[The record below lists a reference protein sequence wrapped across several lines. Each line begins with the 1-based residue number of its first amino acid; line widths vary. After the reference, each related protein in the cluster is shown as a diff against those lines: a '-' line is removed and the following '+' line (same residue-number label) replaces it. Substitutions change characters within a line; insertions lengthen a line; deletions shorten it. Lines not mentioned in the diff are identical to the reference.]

1 MLDQK
6 ETKMLD
12 QSASEFSAVRLSI
25 ASPQQILDWSHGEVI
40 KPETINYRTQKPE
53 KDGLFCERIFGPTKD
68 WECYCG
74 KYKRIRY
81 KDVVCDKCGVRV
93 TRSIVRRERMGH
105 ISLAVP
111 VTHIWFLRGTP
122 SSIGLALNMSI
133 RDLERVVY
141 FANYV
146 VTSVDN
152 EQRKNALAELEVD
165 YKSRNEEIV
174 KNHEKKAASADA
186 SVKEIAESQ
195 ARELSDLE
203 VSYQNAKTELE
214 GLTRLSLLTESKYRD
229 LNLKYGN
236 VFHAEIG
243 AEAVRNLLA
252 EIDLDSLVEELTKE
266 ADESTGQK
274 KKKTLKRLKM
284 LEGLRNAGLRPEWM
298 VTTELPVIPPDLRP
312 MVQLA
317 GGRFAASDLNDLYR
331 RVINRNN
338 RLKRLIELDA
348 PEVIR
353 RNEKRMLQEAVDALI
368 DNNARRERAV
378 SSTGTRRKL
387 KSLSD
392 MLKGKQ
398 GRFRQNLLGKRVD
411 YSGRSVIVSGPNLK
425 LYECGLPKMMALEL
439 FKPFVMARLI
449 EQDLAHNVKSAGRMI
464 ERARTEVWDTL
475 EEIIAEKY
483 VLLNRAPTLHRLGI
497 QAFQPVLV
505 EGKAIQLHPLVCTAF
520 NADFDGDQMAV
531 HVPLSDAAQR
541 EAKEIMLASNNLLKP
556 ADGAAVVNPSQDMVL
571 GCYYL
576 TYDKFGDEKP
586 VKHFGDAAE
595 AVYAYETGVIKL
607 QNKISLPING
617 ERVETTVGRVLLNEI
632 LPAEIDFRNETM
644 AKKKLQNLVAE
655 VFNVVGPEAT
665 AEVVDKIKDL
675 GFKHAMLSGISIGID
690 DFVIPEHKQG
700 FIDAGENQVVEISKQ
715 YEMGLITEDERYRRT
730 IEAWQET
737 NEKIKVELQSELA
750 GSGASIGL
758 FVESGAR
765 GDFGQVN
772 QISGMLGLVNNP
784 TGRLIELPIRSNY
797 KEGFS
802 MLEYFSS
809 THGARKGL
817 TDTAL
822 RTAESGYLT
831 RRLVDV
837 AQDIIVT
844 IEDCGDKTGSMVT
857 RSESEAMG
865 EGFVARL
872 AGRFVA
878 AAVKSDGKTLVKA
891 GGLITDE
898 LAEQIAADTSIDEV
912 RLRSVLECAAQW
924 GVCQKCYGV
933 DLARGQVVKL
943 GEPVGVIA
951 AQSIGEPGTQLTMRT
966 FHKGVAAGAGGDIT
980 QGLPRV
986 EEIFEARSPKG
997 QAVLAEVD
1005 GVVSVKEASG
1015 KSIVRV
1021 TPANVKITEHELGER
1036 IPEVKTGDKV
1046 VPGDIL
1052 AADGKGKKAIKAK
1065 VEGSVEVTKD
1075 KILLTHTGGAHRDHV
1090 IPAYQG
1096 IEVANGDL
1104 VTRGQRLTEGS
1115 INLQDML
1122 TLLGEKAV
1130 RRYIVS
1136 EVQSIYASQG
1146 QTIAD
1151 KHIEIIIRQM
1161 FSRVQIEEP
1170 GDSLFVTG
1178 DVVSRT
1184 AVNEEN
1190 IELEAQG
1197 KKTITFEQLLLPIT
1211 KISISSDSFLSAASF
1226 QDTSRVLIGA
1236 AVRGKL
1242 DKLRGL
1248 KENVI
1253 IGRLIPVG
1261 TGYNVDARQKDADA
1275 EADAKAAKQPAAV
1288 AAQPEE
1294 APAEDTK

>member
-1 MLDQK
+1 MIAEKTDNNMLN
-6 ETKMLD
+6 
-12 QSASEFSAVRLSI
+12 QSASEFDAVRLSL
-25 ASPQQILDWSHGEVI
+25 ASPKQILDWSHGEVT

-53 KDGLFCERIFGPTKD
+53 KDGLFCEKIFGPTKD

-122 SSIGLALNMSI
+122 STVGLALNMSI

-141 FANYV
+141 FANYI
-146 VTSVDN
+146 VTDVND
-152 EQRKNALAELEVD
+152 ERRKGALSDLEAD
-165 YKSRNEEIV
+165 YKSRRDEVV
-174 KNHEKKAASADA
+174 KGHEQKAAEADA
-186 SVKEIAESQ
+186 DVKAIAEAQS
-195 ARELSDLE
+195 RELSDLE
-203 VSYQNAKTELE
+203 VTYDAAKTELE
-214 GLTRLSLLTESKYRD
+214 GLAPLTLLTEAKYRD
-229 LNLKYGN
+229 LNLKYGD
-236 VFHAEIG
+236 VFKADIG
-243 AEAVRNLLA
+243 AEAIRNLLA
-252 EIDLDSLVEELTKE
+252 EIDLDKLVDDLTKE
-266 ADESTGQK
+266 ADEAVGQK
-274 KKKTLKRLKM
+274 KKKILKRLKM
-284 LEGLRNAGLRPEWM
+284 LEGMRNAGLRPEWTVM
-298 VTTELPVIPPDLRP
+298 TEMPVIPPDLRP

-353 RNEKRMLQEAVDALI
+353 RNEKRMLQEAVDALM

-378 SSTGTRRKL
+378 SSTSTRRKL

-392 MLKGKQ
+392 VLKGKQ

-439 FKPFVMARLI
+439 FKPFVMAKLI
-449 EQDLAHNVKSAGRMI
+449 ERDLAHNVKSAGRMI

-497 QAFQPVLV
+497 QAFKPILI
-505 EGKAIQLHPLVCTAF
+505 EGKAIQLHPLVCSAF

-531 HVPLSDAAQR
+531 HVPLSDAAQK
-541 EAKEIMLASNNLLKP
+541 EAREIMLSSHNLLKP
-556 ADGAAVVNPSQDMVL
+556 ADGSAVVNPSQDIVL

-576 TYDKFGDEKP
+576 TYDKFGDDQP
-586 VKHFGDAAE
+586 VKHFADASE
-595 AVYAYETGVIKL
+595 AIYAYENETIKL
-607 QNKISLPING
+607 QNRVTVPING
-617 ERVETTVGRVLLNEI
+617 ERTQTTVGRILLNEI
-632 LPAEIDFRNETM
+632 LPEEIDFRNETM
-644 AKKKLQNLVAE
+644 TKKKLQNLVAE
-655 VFNVVGPEAT
+655 VFTVSGPEVT
-665 AEVVDKIKDL
+665 AVIVDKIKDL
-675 GFKHAMLSGISIGID
+675 GFRHSTKSGVSIGID
-690 DFVIPEHKQG
+690 DFVTPHKKEG
-700 FIDAGENQVVEISKQ
+700 YVNDGEKQVIEISKQ

-730 IEAWQET
+730 IEAWQGT
-737 NEKIKVELQSELA
+737 NENIKGDLQDEMAVSD
-750 GSGASIGL
+750 STIGM

-765 GDFGQVN
+765 GDFSQVN

-784 TGRLIELPIRSNY
+784 TGRIIELPIRSSY

-844 IEDCGDKTGSMVT
+844 IEDCGDKHGSLVT
-857 RSESEAMG
+857 RAESEAMG
-865 EGFVARL
+865 EGFAARL

-878 AAVKSDGKTLVKA
+878 AAVKDGSSTLVKA

-898 LAEQIAADTSIDEV
+898 LAEQIAETKSIDEV
-912 RLRSVLECAAQW
+912 RLRSVLECTSQW

-966 FHKGVAAGAGGDIT
+966 FHKGAAATGADIT
-980 QGLPRV
+980 HGLPRV
-986 EEIFEARSPKG
+986 EEIFEARAPKG
-997 QAVLAEVD
+997 QAVLSEVD
-1005 GVVSVKEASG
+1005 GVASVKEAGG
-1015 KSIVRV
+1015 KTTIRV
-1021 TPANVKITEHELGER
+1021 TPANVKITEYALEER
-1036 IPEVKTGDKV
+1036 IPEVKNGDSV

-1065 VEGSVEVTKD
+1065 AEGTVEVKKD
-1075 KILLTHTGGAHRDHV
+1075 KILLTHAGEAHRDHV
-1090 IPAYQG
+1090 VPSYQQV
-1096 IEVANGDL
+1096 EVSNGDL

-1122 TLLGEKAV
+1122 NLLGEQAV

-1178 DVVSRT
+1178 DIVSRT
-1184 AVNEEN
+1184 AANEEN
-1190 IELEAQG
+1190 AELVANG
-1197 KKTITFEQLLLPIT
+1197 KKPSTYEQLLLPIT

-1236 AVRGKL
+1236 AVRGKV

-1261 TGYNVDARQKDADA
+1261 TGYNVDG
-1275 EADAKAAKQPAAV
+1275 EADEAAELEHPVVVGAVETEPTPAATEPV
-1288 AAQPEE
+1288 T
-1294 APAEDTK
+1294 D

>member
-1 MLDQK
+1 M
-6 ETKMLD
+6 EHKMLD
-12 QSASEFSAVRLSI
+12 QTASEFNGVRLSL
-25 ASPQQILDWSHGEVI
+25 ASPQQILEWSHGEVT

-146 VTSVDN
+146 VTSVDD
-152 EQRKNALAELEVD
+152 ERRKGALAELEAD
-165 YKSRNEEIV
+165 YNSRRDETV
-174 KNHEKKAASADA
+174 KDFEKRGAQPDTN
-186 SVKEIAESQ
+186 VKELAEAQ

-203 VSYQNAKTELE
+203 NNYLNAKTELE
-214 GLTRLSLLTESKYRD
+214 GLTRLTLLSESKYRD
-229 LNLKYGN
+229 LNLKYGD
-236 VFHAEIG
+236 VFKADIG
-243 AEAVRNLLA
+243 AEAVRNLLT
-252 EIDLDSLVEELTKE
+252 EIDVDQLVEDLTKE
-266 ADESTGQK
+266 AEESVGQK

-284 LEGLRNAGLRPEWM
+284 LEGLRSAGIRPEWM
-298 VTTELPVIPPDLRP
+298 VVTELPVIPPDLRP

-353 RNEKRMLQEAVDALI
+353 RNEKRMLQEAVDALV

-411 YSGRSVIVSGPNLK
+411 YSGRSVIVSGPTLK
-425 LYECGLPKMMALEL
+425 LNECGLPKMMALEL
-439 FKPFVMARLI
+439 FKPFVMSRLI
-449 EQDLAHNVKSAGRMI
+449 EQGLAHNVKSAGRMI
-464 ERARTEVWDTL
+464 ERARTEVWDAL
-475 EEIIAEKY
+475 EEIIAEKH

-497 QAFQPVLV
+497 QAFQPRLI
-505 EGKAIQLHPLVCTAF
+505 EGKAIQLHPLVCSAF

-531 HVPLSDAAQR
+531 HVPLSDAAQK
-541 EAKEIMLASNNLLKP
+541 EAREIMLSAGNLLKP
-556 ADGAAVVNPSQDMVL
+556 ADGSAVVNPSHEMVL

-576 TYDKFGDEKP
+576 TYNKFEEDKP
-586 VKHFGDAAE
+586 QKHFNGEDE
-595 AVYAYETGVIKL
+595 AIYAYETGAVKL
-607 QNKISLPING
+607 QTLVSVRMNG
-617 ERVETTVGRVLLNEI
+617 QRVNTTVGRLIFNEVM
-632 LPAEIDFRNETM
+632 PPEIDYINEPMT
-644 AKKKLQNLVAE
+644 KKKLQQLMAE
-655 VFNVVGPEAT
+655 VFVKSGPEAT
-665 AEVVDKIKDL
+665 AKVADDVKGL
-675 GFKHAMLSGISIGID
+675 GFKYATDSALSIGFD
-690 DFVIPEHKQG
+690 DFVVPEDKHK
-700 FIDAGENQVVEISKQ
+700 FIDDGEAQAVEISRQ
-715 YEMGLITEDERYRRT
+715 YDMGLITDEERYRRT
-730 IEAWQET
+730 IETWQKT
-737 NEKIKVELQSELA
+737 NDKIKAALETQMAKSHNSIAVDLA
-750 GSGASIGL
+750 
-758 FVESGAR
+758 SGAR
-765 GDFGQVN
+765 STLMQVN
-772 QISGMLGLVNNP
+772 QIAGMLGLVNNP
-784 TGRLIELPIRSNY
+784 TGRVIELPIRSNY

-822 RTAESGYLT
+822 KTAESGYLT

-837 AQDIIVT
+837 SQDVIVT
-844 IEDCGDKTGSMVT
+844 EHDCGDK
-857 RSESEAMG
+857 
-865 EGFVARL
+865 EGNPVDVQNATAAAL
-872 AGRFVA
+872 AGRVVA
-878 AAVKSDGKTLVKA
+878 KEVKIDGKSVVKA
-891 GGLITDE
+891 RGLITDSI
-898 LAEQIAADTSIDEV
+898 AQQIVDSDLEEIH
-912 RLRSVLECAAQW
+912 LRSVLQCRTQW
-924 GVCQKCYGV
+924 GICQLCYGI
-933 DLARGQVVKL
+933 DLARGGMVKL

-966 FHKGVAAGAGGDIT
+966 FHRGAAASGADIT

-997 QAVLAEVD
+997 QAVLAELD
-1005 GVVSVKEASG
+1005 GVVSVKESAG
-1015 KSIVRV
+1015 KTVIRV
-1021 TPANVKITEHELGER
+1021 TPANVKMTDYDLDDR

-1046 VPGDIL
+1046 IPGDIL
-1052 AADGKGKKAIKAK
+1052 AANGAGKKVIKAK

-1075 KILLTHTGGAHRDHV
+1075 KIIVTHTAGAHRDHT
-1090 IPAYQG
+1090 IPSYQAV
-1096 IEVANGDL
+1096 EASNGDL

-1122 TLLGEKAV
+1122 TLLGEQAV
-1130 RRYIVS
+1130 QRYIVS

-1146 QTIAD
+1146 QGIAD

-1170 GDSLFVTG
+1170 GDSLYVTG
-1178 DVVSRT
+1178 DIVSKVGVV
-1184 AVNEEN
+1184 EEN
-1190 IELEAQG
+1190 IELEAAG
-1197 KKTITFEQLLLPIT
+1197 KKPATYEQLLLPIT

-1226 QDTSRVLIGA
+1226 QDTSRVLIA
-1236 AVRGKL
+1236 AAIRGKM

-1261 TGYNVDARQKDADA
+1261 TGFNVGGDA
-1275 EADAKAAKQPAAV
+1275 EALATVAVGAESDAQAGV
-1288 AAQPEE
+1288 ASS
-1294 APAEDTK
+1294 APDHQIDASK

>member
-1 MLDQK
+1 MENTMLDQN
-6 ETKMLD
+6 TN
-12 QSASEFSAVRLSI
+12 EFNAVRLSL
-25 ASPQQILDWSHGEVI
+25 ASPQQILDWSHGEVT

-122 SSIGLALNMSI
+122 SSIGLVLNMSI

-141 FANYV
+141 FANYL
-146 VTSVDN
+146 VTNVNVD
-152 EQRKNALAELEVD
+152 RRTAALDELKVD
-165 YKSRNEEIV
+165 YQNRKDEIV
-174 KNHEKKAASADA
+174 KDHEKQAAAADANMKEVAAS
-186 SVKEIAESQ
+186 Q
-195 ARELSDLE
+195 AKELSELE
-203 VSYQNAKTELE
+203 AVFESARTELD
-214 GLTRLSLLTESKYRD
+214 GLTRLQLLSEAKYRD
-229 LNLKYGN
+229 LNLKYGD
-236 VFHAEIG
+236 VFKAEIG
-243 AEAVRNLLA
+243 AEAVYNLLA
-252 EIDLDSLVEELTKE
+252 EIDVDALVQQLTTESDE
-266 ADESTGQK
+266 AVGQK
-274 KKKTLKRLKM
+274 KKKILKRLKT
-284 LEGLRNAGLRPEWM
+284 LEGMKSAGIRPEWM
-298 VTTELPVIPPDLRP
+298 VVKELPVIPPDLRP

-387 KSLSD
+387 KSISD

-411 YSGRSVIVSGPNLK
+411 YSGRSVIVSGPTLHLN
-425 LYECGLPKMMALEL
+425 ECGLPKMMALEL
-439 FKPFVMARLI
+439 FKPFVMAKLI
-449 EQDLAHNVKSAGRMI
+449 EQDLAHNVKSASRMI
-464 ERARTEVWDTL
+464 ERATTEVWDAL
-475 EEIIAEKY
+475 EEIIRGKH

-497 QAFQPVLV
+497 QAFKPVLI
-505 EGKAIQLHPLVCTAF
+505 EGKAIQLHPLVCSAF

-531 HVPLSDAAQR
+531 HVPLGEAAQE
-541 EAKEIMLASNNLLKP
+541 EAREIMLSSHNLLRP
-556 ADGAAVVNPSQDMVL
+556 GDGSAVVNPSQDMVL

-576 TYDKFGDEKP
+576 TYTKSQDDK
-586 VKHFGDAAE
+586 VKHYSDANE
-595 AVYAYETGVIKL
+595 AIYAYETGAIKL
-607 QNKISLPING
+607 QSNITVPIEG
-617 ERVETTVGRVLLNEI
+617 ERTITTVGRVLFNEI
-632 LPAEIDFRNETM
+632 LPKELGYRNEAM
-644 AKKKLQNLVAE
+644 NKKKLQALVGE
-655 VFNVVGPEAT
+655 VFVKCGRDAT
-665 AEVVDKIKDL
+665 AKVVDDIKDF
-675 GFKHAMLSGISIGID
+675 GFRYAMQSGLSIGID
-690 DFVIPEHKQG
+690 DFVVPENKEKLVDQG
-700 FIDAGENQVVEISKQ
+700 EQQVTEISKQ
-715 YEMGLITEDERYRRT
+715 FDMGLMTEDERYRRT
-730 IEAWQET
+730 IEAWQKT
-737 NEKIKVELQSELA
+737 NEQIKAELEAEL
-750 GSGASIGL
+750 GTTGATIGL

-765 GDFGQVN
+765 GDLSQVN

-784 TGRLIELPIRSNY
+784 TGRIIELPIRSNY

-822 RTAESGYLT
+822 KTAESGYLT

-837 AQDIIVT
+837 AQDVVIT
-844 IEDCGDKTGSMVT
+844 EEDCHDNEGAIVSRK
-857 RSESEAMG
+857 ESEAMS
-865 EGFVARL
+865 EHMSARL
-872 AGRFVA
+872 AGRVA
-878 AAVKSDGKTLVKA
+878 AKAIKLDGKTLVKV
-891 GGLITDE
+891 GGLITDGD
-898 LAEQIAADTSIDEV
+898 AEAIGASDLEEV
-912 RLRSVLECAAQW
+912 AVRSVLACRTQW

-933 DLARGQVVKL
+933 DLARGELVRL

-966 FHKGVAAGAGGDIT
+966 FHKGVAATGADIT

-986 EEIFEARSPKG
+986 EEIFEARNPKG
-997 QAVLAEVD
+997 QAVLAEQD
-1005 GVVSVKEASG
+1005 GVVSVKASQG

-1021 TPANVKITEHELGER
+1021 TPANLKQVEHKLDGR
-1036 IPEVKTGDKV
+1036 IAEVKTGDEVK
-1046 VPGDIL
+1046 PGDVL
-1052 AADGKGKKAIKAK
+1052 AADANGKKLIKAK
-1065 VEGSVEVTKD
+1065 VEGSVEVSKD
-1075 KILLTHTGGAHRDHV
+1075 KIVITYAGGTHRDHLV
-1090 IPAYQG
+1090 PSFQEIYVQ
-1096 IEVANGDL
+1096 NGDL
-1104 VTRGQRLTEGS
+1104 VAKGQRLTEGS
-1115 INLQDML
+1115 VNLQDML
-1122 TLLGEKAV
+1122 TLLGESSV

-1161 FSRVQIEEP
+1161 FSRVQVEEP

-1178 DVVSRT
+1178 DVVSKMS
-1184 AVNEEN
+1184 VIEEN
-1190 IELEAQG
+1190 QELEAAN
-1197 KKTITFEQLLLPIT
+1197 KKSATYTQLLLPIT
-1211 KISISSDSFLSAASF
+1211 KISLSSDSYLSAASF

-1236 AVRGKL
+1236 AIRGKV

-1253 IGRLIPVG
+1253 IGRLTPVG
-1261 TGYNVDARQKDADA
+1261 TGFRRPGETAKVAIGAASSASAGISSADP
-1275 EADAKAAKQPAAV
+1275 DLQTN
-1288 AAQPEE
+1288 
-1294 APAEDTK
+1294 TKSD

>member
-1 MLDQK
+1 MEKTVDQ
-6 ETKMLD
+6 T
-12 QSASEFSAVRLSI
+12 ATEFNAVRLNL
-25 ASPQQILDWSHGEVI
+25 ASPKQILDWSHGEI
-40 KPETINYRTQKPE
+40 TKPETINYRTQKPE

-122 SSIGLALNMSI
+122 SSIGLVLNLSI
-133 RDLERVVY
+133 RDLERVAY

-146 VTSVDN
+146 VTEVDDDR
-152 EQRKNALAELEVD
+152 RKAAIADLEAD
-165 YKSRNEEIV
+165 YKSRMNDV
-174 KNHEKKAASADA
+174 AKDHEKKAAEKEAN
-186 SVKEIAESQ
+186 VKEVAASQ
-195 ARELSDLE
+195 TRELNDLE
-203 VSYQNAKTELE
+203 ASYESAKSELE
-214 GLTRLSLLTESKYRD
+214 GLARLSLLSESKYRD
-229 LNLKYGN
+229 LNLKYGD
-236 VFHAEIG
+236 VFKADIG
-243 AEAVRNLLA
+243 AEAIRNLLA
-252 EIDLDSLVEELTKE
+252 EIDVDQLVEDLKKE
-266 ADESTGQK
+266 AEDSVGQK

-284 LEGLRNAGLRPEWM
+284 VEGLLNAGIRPEWM
-298 VTTELPVIPPDLRP
+298 VMTELPVIPPDLRP
-312 MVQLA
+312 MVQLP

-353 RNEKRMLQEAVDALI
+353 RNEKRMLQEAVDALF
-368 DNNARRERAV
+368 DNNARRERTV
-378 SSTGTRRKL
+378 SSNSARRKL
-387 KSLSD
+387 RSLSD

-411 YSGRSVIVSGPNLK
+411 YSGRSVIVAGPTLK

-439 FKPFVMARLI
+439 FKPFVMSRLI
-449 EQDLAHNVKSAGRMI
+449 EEGHAHNVKSAGRMI
-464 ERARTEVWDTL
+464 ERARTEVWDAL
-475 EEIIAEKY
+475 EEIIEAKY

-497 QAFQPVLV
+497 QAFKPVLI
-505 EGKAIQLHPLVCTAF
+505 EGKAIQLHPLVCSAF

-531 HVPLSDAAQR
+531 HVPLSDAAQK
-541 EAKEIMLASNNLLKP
+541 EAREIMLSSHNLLKP

-576 TYDKFGDEKP
+576 TFEKFDDKKP
-586 VKHFGDAAE
+586 VKYFTDKNE
-595 AVYAYETGVIKL
+595 AIYALDTGAIQL
-607 QNKISLPING
+607 QSKIGLQING
-617 ERVETTVGRVLLNEI
+617 EMTETTVGRVLFNNL
-632 LPAEIDFRNETM
+632 LPKEIDFRNETM
-644 AKKKLQNLVAE
+644 TKKKLQSLVAE
-655 VFNVVGPEAT
+655 VFAKAGPEAT
-665 AEVVDKIKDL
+665 ALVVDDIKDL
-675 GFKHAMLSGISIGID
+675 GFKHATHSGISIGID
-690 DFVIPEHKQG
+690 DFIVPANKQEL
-700 FIDAGENQVVEISKQ
+700 IDQGESEVVEISQ
-715 YEMGLITEDERYRRT
+715 QFEMGLITEDERYRRT
-730 IEAWQET
+730 IEAWQKT
-737 NEKIKVELQSELA
+737 NDQIRSELEPTLEA
-750 GSGASIGL
+750 ATIGM

-765 GDFGQVN
+765 GDLSQVN

-784 TGRLIELPIRSNY
+784 TGRIIELPVRSNY

-802 MLEYFSS
+802 TLEYFSS

-837 AQDIIVT
+837 SQDVIVT
-844 IEDCGDKTGSMVT
+844 EEDCGDKNGNIINRT
-857 RSESEAMG
+857 ESAAMG
-865 EGFVARL
+865 EGFAARL
-872 AGRFVA
+872 AGRFA
-878 AAVKSDGKTLVKA
+878 AKEVKADGKTVVKA
-891 GGLITDE
+891 KQLITDK
-898 LAEQIAADTSIDEV
+898 IAQEIVESSVEDVAV
-912 RLRSVLECAAQW
+912 RSVLKCRTQW
-924 GVCQKCYGV
+924 GICQKCYGV
-933 DLARGQVVKL
+933 DLARGQVVSL

-966 FHKGVAAGAGGDIT
+966 FHKGVAATGADIT
-980 QGLPRV
+980 HGLPRV

-997 QAVLAEVD
+997 QAILSETD
-1005 GVVSVKEASG
+1005 GVVSVKESQG
-1015 KSIVRV
+1015 KSIIRI
-1021 TPANVKITEHELGER
+1021 TPANVKITDYELGDR

-1046 VPGDIL
+1046 APGDIM
-1052 AADGKGKKAIKAK
+1052 AADGKGKKALKAK
-1065 VEGSVEVTKD
+1065 TEGVVEVTKD
-1075 KILLTHTGGAHRDHV
+1075 KIMLTHAGEAPRDHT
-1090 IPAYQG
+1090 IPSYQAV
-1096 IEVANGDL
+1096 EVKNGDL

-1122 TLLGEKAV
+1122 VLLGEEAV
-1130 RRYIVS
+1130 QRYIVS

-1146 QTIAD
+1146 QAIAD

-1178 DVVSRT
+1178 DIVSKVGVV
-1184 AVNEEN
+1184 EEN
-1190 IELEAQG
+1190 QELESQG
-1197 KKTITFEQLLLPIT
+1197 KKPADFQQLLLPIT

-1236 AVRGKL
+1236 AIRGKR

-1261 TGYNVDARQKDADA
+1261 TGFRSKNDEAESMHEKPALEPVAVGA
-1275 EADAKAAKQPAAV
+1275 EADAQAGVSSSDPAQQIDV
-1288 AAQPEE
+1288 
-1294 APAEDTK
+1294 DK